1 MSKKQILALFVC
13 SLVPW
18 TVGNGLLPL
27 LPVYAKQMV
36 ADSAASGYYLAF
48 SYFALAVGAIAA
60 GWLSDKFK
68 RRKMPLI
75 IAGLA
80 SIPIAWLM
88 GRVGNIWSLS
98 LLTAGVWFFGG
109 LVLALA
115 GILAGLSARKNERGK
130 IYGILSLTNGLGA
143 FIGGLATGF
152 IVDRWGYP
160 IMFSAVA
167 VFLLLL
173 PLAGIFLKEKEVEQ
187 GQGEGGLPKK
197 KLILGKSFYL
207 LFSASLVISI
217 AYFVIVLGRSLLMSD
232 LGFGAFAIS
241 RTMAIGSIIAV
252 PIPLLMGWLSDR
264 TGRKIYLYLG
274 YLACMASL
282 FVLAISSSLWHFYMV
297 SILQSL
303 FFGVNATVGN
313 ALVID
318 LVPKESL
325 GKGLSLFGATNW
337 IGGVL
342 GFSGAGYALK
352 SFGITPTFMI
362 GLSLPVIAIVLLI
375 LIRPEAKGHETI

>member
-241 RTMAIGSIIAV
+241 STMAIGSIIAV

-282 FVLAISSSLWHFYMV
+282 FVLAISSSLLHFYMV

-362 GLSLPVIAIVLLI
+362 GLSLPIIAIVLLI
-375 LIRPEAKGHETI
+375 LIRPVKDSSVY